1 MAIQFEDLI
10 IDRTLQGI
18 FENSLGDIIGG
29 VNQLQNVSIET
40 TSETK
45 DKTDAVGALIMRF
58 FTSKSRNALQQ
69 TNHWR
74 RLRSCSSRGCFR
86 E

>member
-45 DKTDAVGALIMRF
+45 EMLLVL
-58 FTSKSRNALQQ
+58 
-69 TNHWR
+69 
-74 RLRSCSSRGCFR
+74 
-86 E
+86 